1 MSLFTPEVVYLI
13 NCHQPTSGW
22 FDSVPFFP
30 ATATMELTPGQ
41 VSGMINAAV
50 FFGPLAIA
58 NVS

>member
-1 MSLFTPEVVYLI
+1 MSHGSPALSEVVCNL
-13 NCHQPTSGW
+13 SARL
-22 FDSVPFFP
+22 DSVPFFP

-58 NVS
+58 NMS